1 VPDKAKEHDD
11 AAPDDDP
18 QNAGHADREMISN
31 LLRPIMVGDLAFP
44 LQIPA
49 LGKGFGFFSVFMP
62 SLVYG
67 RRFDRRYR

>member
-1 VPDKAKEHDD
+1 
-11 AAPDDDP
+11 
-18 QNAGHADREMISN
+18 
-31 LLRPIMVGDLAFP
+31 MVGDLAFP

-49 LGKGFGFFSVFMP
+49 LGKGFGFFSVFMS